1 MGHAGSGAQALVG
14 DRSHSGEH
22 ILDPVVQ
29 LGVDQILQF
38 VGSVAFFS
46 VDA

>member
-1 MGHAGSGAQALVG
+1 MGHAGSGAQALVRNRA
-14 DRSHSGEH
+14 DSGEH
-22 ILDPVVQ
+22 VLDPVMQ
-29 LGVDQILQF
+29 FRVDQILQF